1 VKTTI
6 SIPDPLFAQAE
17 QVAKRLRMSR
27 SKLYATA
34 IAQFVNANRSRDI
47 TERLNE
53 VYAKEKSKLDP
64 VLHALQLRSLNQG
77 GRGLRSQAGSLESG
91 LDRRKR

>member
-1 VKTTI
+1 MKTAI
-6 SIPDPLFAQAE
+6 SLPDPLFAEAE

-34 IAQFVNANRSRDI
+34 IAQFLKQHGSREV

-53 VYAKEKSKLDP
+53 VYAQEKSPLDP
-64 VLHALQLRSLNQG
+64 VLHVLQLQSLP
-77 GRGLRSQAGSLESG
+77 RE
-91 LDRRKR
+91 DW

>member
-1 VKTTI
+1 MKTAI
-6 SIPDPLFAQAE
+6 SLPDPLFAEAE
-17 QVAKRLRMSR
+17 QVAKRLHISR

-34 IAQFVNANRSRDI
+34 IAQFLKQHGSCDV

-64 VLHALQLRSLNQG
+64 VLHALQLRSLP
-77 GRGLRSQAGSLESG
+77 RE
-91 LDRRKR
+91 DW